1 MKQEFLENV
10 IYSYM
15 LNSEGE
21 YSVRKIVFNYLRK
34 KGKYVRKSVLSQYNT
49 F

>member
-15 LNSEGE
+15 LKGEGE

-34 KGKYVRKSVLSQYNT
+34 EGKVCEEKCPQSV
-49 F
+49 